1 MIVYLIIFSICL
13 MTIVVAQSILIIIVV
28 GIGKLNPAEEIGMI
42 QCSVDYPKI
51 ILINMKIP
59 SLTEVAPQH
68 TQNLKVDWMN
78 RRTDPT

>member
-1 MIVYLIIFSICL
+1 
-13 MTIVVAQSILIIIVV
+13 MTIVVAQSILIII